1 MKRESSDGNRIALVI
16 GGCRGIGYRLLTAH
30 HFDRLA
36 GKGVAQLG
44 VAVALRNHH
53 TTRFKLKR
61 LLYEQVYIAV
71 GRQKRR
77 IKSVGIFRNH
87 IKRLSADGA
96 GAPQY
101 CYILSIFHEIC
112 CYLAEQRSVNLQR

>member
-1 MKRESSDGNRIALVI
+1 MSRSTLRI
-16 GGCRGIGYRLLTAH
+16 
-30 HFDRLA
+30 
-36 GKGVAQLG
+36 
-44 VAVALRNHH
+44 
-53 TTRFKLKR
+53 
-61 LLYEQVYIAV
+61 